1 LCDAAIFGWVKQRRM
16 VAQPRRQNNEKRR
29 SKRLM
34 QINRIC
40 SNKPNRVDQLG
51 KHRVHQY

>member
-1 LCDAAIFGWVKQRRM
+1 LCGAAIFGQAKQRRM

-34 QINRIC
+34 QINR
-40 SNKPNRVDQLG
+40 LA
-51 KHRVHQY
+51 